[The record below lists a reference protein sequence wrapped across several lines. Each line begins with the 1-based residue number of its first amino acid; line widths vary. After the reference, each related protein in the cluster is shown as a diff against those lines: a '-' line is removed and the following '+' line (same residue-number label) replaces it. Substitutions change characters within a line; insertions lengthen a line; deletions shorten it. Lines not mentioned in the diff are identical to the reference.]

1 MDSNIL
7 MIKINIS
14 GVISCKF
21 MRQLRVNMTVQIW
34 KKYSPNRK
42 STQNNYTSGF
52 LMIRLKERGRVTDQS
67 EKEGERQRGR
77 HKERETDRERERVRE
92 RERESAL
99 TATASLFK

>member
-1 MDSNIL
+1 MVIGYTMAFKKIKKKLGGKAHMDSNIL

-42 STQNNYTSGF
+42 STQNNCTRGF
-52 LMIRLKERGRVTDQS
+52 LMTRLKERGRVTDQ
-67 EKEGERQRGR
+67 
-77 HKERETDRERERVRE
+77 
-92 RERESAL
+92 
-99 TATASLFK
+99 